1 MAEVQAGRGHEGAAP
16 VPANAQQFAL
26 LSLLHTMLLVATSP
40 GYGNASDTATT
51 HWFTFISMVWGDPS
65 PLYYPPDWVL
75 ACFAVWLSM
84 VYVKADN
91 SPLAAGSVKV

>member
-1 MAEVQAGRGHEGAAP
+1 MLTQPREFALIPPAGRRRPTVAARRALRMAEVQAGRGHEGAAP
-16 VPANAQQFAL
+16 VPANAQQSAL

-65 PLYYPPDWVL
+65 PLYSLVIL
-75 ACFAVWLSM
+75 
-84 VYVKADN
+84 
-91 SPLAAGSVKV
+91 